1 MKISVKTNKIAL
13 ILIIFLSLN
22 ACSNISHTEFH
33 QYKKYIYKK
42 SLKQSYDENFIKE
55 IFHEINFNEKNL
67 IHDQEQFIKQQNF
80 NEYYKNAVNL
90 LRKKKAIAK
99 LNIHR
104 EILSEISKTYQVQPE
119 YIISLWAI
127 ESNFGKINGNF
138 NVINSIFNL
147 AYEGRRRNFFENEF
161 FATIKLIKE
170 NNIKPHNFLG
180 SWAGA
185 SGQCQFM
192 PSTYLNFAVD
202 YNLDGKRD
210 IWHSKADIFA
220 SIANYLNKINW
231 DYNLPYGY
239 EIKYNKKL
247 LPLSQK
253 EKKYK
258 LSKLVKK
265 YQITP
270 KNKKSFKENEL
281 NKNVGI
287 ISYDD
292 RIFILFNNFYTI
304 KEWNNSNYFA
314 LTIGIFAETI
324 K

>member
-1 MKISVKTNKIAL
+1 MRISIKTNKIAL

-22 ACSNISHTEFH
+22 ACSTINHTEFH
-33 QYKKYIYKK
+33 KYKKYIYKK
-42 SLKQSYDENFIKE
+42 SLKQSYEESFIKE

-67 IHDQEQFIKQQNF
+67 IHDREQFIKQQNF

-161 FATIKLIKE
+161 FSTIKLIKE
-170 NNIKPHNFLG
+170 NNFKPHNFLG

-292 RIFILFNNFYTI
+292 RIFILFNNFYAI